1 MNDFDFTEL
10 RPTPSML
17 PADTADT
24 RVSTPVA
31 AEKTRGLILGAA
43 QPMLAAALLAFV
55 SGGAAT
61 AAAINTPG
69 AYQAQ
74 YPDRDPLNDG
84 VQTPAGKMGL
94 VRPGGAAPVF
104 TQTNYDALAGM
115 QGTSLSAKKR
125 SSKQKKR

>member
-1 MNDFDFTEL
+1 MSHFDFTQL
-10 RPTPSML
+10 KPTASML
-17 PADTADT
+17 LADTAGT
-24 RVSTPVA
+24 RVSTQFA
-31 AEKTRGLILGAA
+31 AEKTRGLIRRATR
-43 QPMLAAALLAFV
+43 PVLAAALLAVV
-55 SGGAAT
+55 SGGSAT

-104 TQTNYDALAGM
+104 TQSNYDAFAGM
-115 QGTSLSAKKR
+115 QGVSLSAKKR